1 VGFPE
6 SRIISA
12 KRLSQMMKE
21 LSESSERF
29 CFILGSGASV
39 ESGIPSG
46 STLEMQWM
54 DCLMGKMEDRGMPAM
69 DAGET
74 REIAGTLY
82 AEKAIEHD
90 FGEIEAAWLRAKKE
104 NKPIPSEYYFDIY
117 KLRFHSNPRQG
128 YNYLE
133 KIMEQ
138 CDPSLG
144 YHTLAKLLAE
154 NSLHNLVITTNFDS
168 LVEDALFL
176 YTDKRPLVVSH
187 ESLADY
193 MEANIRRPIIAKV
206 HRGLMYAPLNSPE
219 NLQELK
225 PEWQRALSQALSIY
239 TPIVIGYAGGDHSL
253 MSFLEK
259 ETTSIRGSI
268 YWCYRGKRS
277 RAGLP
282 GENIQSLVANH
293 NGYFV
298 AIDGFDALMV
308 EIGKTMYSDAIR
320 PGLTKEKLQKKLDE
334 RLRKYNAQWDK
345 LNENQEM
352 QKALQEM
359 NAAEQKEEKQ
369 REKEELLT
377 AQDYFRRGFRASSEG
392 HTQEAVKEYSKAIE
406 LDPSFASAYH
416 NRGIL
421 YNNLGEHP
429 KSLED
434 YSKAI
439 ELNPTYVSAYHGR
452 GNTYCDLG
460 EQQKALED
468 YNKVIELDPS
478 YTFVY
483 NSRGNLY
490 RVLGEQQKALEDY
503 NKAIE
508 LDSSYAH
515 AYNGRGNVYFDLG
528 EQQKALDDYN
538 KAIELDPSYAFAYN
552 GRGNVYRGFGERQKA
567 LDDYNKAIELDPSF
581 AYAYNGRGNVYSDLG
596 EQQKALEDYN
606 KAIELD
612 LNYKFAYRNRG
623 LLYSKLGNLEAA
635 VKDYTQAIQ
644 LDPKYKNAYLNRA
657 DAYSALG
664 QESLAEADRKA
675 AAEL

>member
-1 VGFPE
+1 MGFPE

-82 AEKAIEHD
+82 AEKAIEHN
-90 FGEIEAAWLRAKKE
+90 FGEIEEAWLRAKKE

-320 PGLTKEKLQKKLDE
+320 PGLTKDKLQKKLDE
-334 RLRKYNAQWDK
+334 RLRNYNAQWDK

-359 NAAEQKEEKQ
+359 NAAEQEEEKQ

-421 YNNLGEHP
+421 YNNLGE
-429 KSLED
+429 
-434 YSKAI
+434 
-439 ELNPTYVSAYHGR
+439 
-452 GNTYCDLG
+452 
-460 EQQKALED
+460 QQKALD
-468 YNKVIELDPS
+468 
-478 YTFVY
+478 
-483 NSRGNLY
+483 
-490 RVLGEQQKALEDY
+490 DY

-508 LDSSYAH
+508 LDPSYAF
-515 AYNGRGNVYFDLG
+515 AYNGRGNVYRGFGERQKALDDYNKAIELDPSFAYAYNGRGNVYSDLG

-612 LNYKFAYRNRG
+612 PSFANAYNGRGIIYYDLGEQQKALEDYNKAIELDLNYKFAYRNRG

>member
-1 VGFPE
+1 MGFPE

-12 KRLSQMMKE
+12 KRLSQMMKD

-225 PEWQRALSQALSIY
+225 PEWQRALSQAFSIY

-416 NRGIL
+416 NRVIL

-439 ELNPTYVSAYHGR
+439 ELNPTYV
-452 GNTYCDLG
+452 
-460 EQQKALED
+460 
-468 YNKVIELDPS
+468 
-478 YTFVY
+478 FVY

-552 GRGNVYRGFGERQKA
+552 GRGNVYRGFGERQRA

>member
-1 VGFPE
+1 MGFPE

-12 KRLSQMMKE
+12 KRLSQMMKD

-82 AEKAIEHD
+82 AEKAIEHN

-225 PEWQRALSQALSIY
+225 PEWQRALSQAFSIY

-308 EIGKTMYSDAIR
+308 EIGK
-320 PGLTKEKLQKKLDE
+320 
-334 RLRKYNAQWDK
+334 
-345 LNENQEM
+345 
-352 QKALQEM
+352 
-359 NAAEQKEEKQ
+359 
-369 REKEELLT
+369 
-377 AQDYFRRGFRASSEG
+377 
-392 HTQEAVKEYSKAIE
+392 
-406 LDPSFASAYH
+406 
-416 NRGIL
+416 
-421 YNNLGEHP
+421 
-429 KSLED
+429 
-434 YSKAI
+434 
-439 ELNPTYVSAYHGR
+439 
-452 GNTYCDLG
+452 
-460 EQQKALED
+460 
-468 YNKVIELDPS
+468 
-478 YTFVY
+478 
-483 NSRGNLY
+483 
-490 RVLGEQQKALEDY
+490 
-503 NKAIE
+503 
-508 LDSSYAH
+508 
-515 AYNGRGNVYFDLG
+515 
-528 EQQKALDDYN
+528 
-538 KAIELDPSYAFAYN
+538 
-552 GRGNVYRGFGERQKA
+552 
-567 LDDYNKAIELDPSF
+567 
-581 AYAYNGRGNVYSDLG
+581 
-596 EQQKALEDYN
+596 
-606 KAIELD
+606 
-612 LNYKFAYRNRG
+612 
-623 LLYSKLGNLEAA
+623 
-635 VKDYTQAIQ
+635 
-644 LDPKYKNAYLNRA
+644 
-657 DAYSALG
+657 
-664 QESLAEADRKA
+664 DRKSVV
-675 AAEL
+675 

>member
-1 VGFPE
+1 MGFPE

-82 AEKAIEHD
+82 AEKAIEHS
-90 FGEIEAAWLRAKKE
+90 FGEIEEAWLRAKKE

-320 PGLTKEKLQKKLDE
+320 PGLTKDKLQKKLDE
-334 RLRKYNAQWDK
+334 RLRNYNAQWDK

-359 NAAEQKEEKQ
+359 NAAEQEEEKQ

-392 HTQEAVKEYSKAIE
+392 HKQEAVKEYSKAIE

-421 YNNLGEHP
+421 YNDLGEYP
-429 KSLED
+429 KSLKD

-439 ELNPTYVSAYHGR
+439 ELNPTYVSAYYGR
-452 GNTYCDLG
+452 GNTYYDLG
-460 EQQKALED
+460 EHQKALED

-478 YTFVY
+478 F
-483 NSRGNLY
+483 
-490 RVLGEQQKALEDY
+490 
-503 NKAIE
+503 
-508 LDSSYAH
+508 
-515 AYNGRGNVYFDLG
+515 
-528 EQQKALDDYN
+528 
-538 KAIELDPSYAFAYN
+538 AFAYN

-567 LDDYNKAIELDPSF
+567 LEDYNKEIEFDPSF
-581 AYAYNGRGNVYSDLG
+581 ANAYNGRGIIYYDLG

-644 LDPKYKNAYLNRA
+644 LDPKYKNTYLSRA

>member
-1 VGFPE
+1 MGFPE

-82 AEKAIEHD
+82 AEKAIEHS
-90 FGEIEAAWLRAKKE
+90 FGEIEEAWLRAKKE

-320 PGLTKEKLQKKLDE
+320 PGLTKDKLQKKLDE
-334 RLRKYNAQWDK
+334 RLRNYNAQWDK

-421 YNNLGEHP
+421 YNNLGE
-429 KSLED
+429 
-434 YSKAI
+434 
-439 ELNPTYVSAYHGR
+439 
-452 GNTYCDLG
+452 
-460 EQQKALED
+460 QQKAL
-468 YNKVIELDPS
+468 N
-478 YTFVY
+478 
-483 NSRGNLY
+483 
-490 RVLGEQQKALEDY
+490 
-503 NKAIE
+503 
-508 LDSSYAH
+508 
-515 AYNGRGNVYFDLG
+515 
-528 EQQKALDDYN
+528 DYN

-581 AYAYNGRGNVYSDLG
+581 AYAYNGRGNVYSDLGEQQKALEDYNKAIELDSSYAHAYNGRGNVYSNLG

>member
-1 VGFPE
+1 MGFPE

-12 KRLSQMMKE
+12 KRLSQMMKD

-82 AEKAIEHD
+82 AEKAIEHN

-225 PEWQRALSQALSIY
+225 PEWQRALSQAFSIY

-421 YNNLGEHP
+421 YNNLGE
-429 KSLED
+429 
-434 YSKAI
+434 
-439 ELNPTYVSAYHGR
+439 
-452 GNTYCDLG
+452 
-460 EQQKALED
+460 
-468 YNKVIELDPS
+468 
-478 YTFVY
+478 
-483 NSRGNLY
+483 
-490 RVLGEQQKALEDY
+490 
-503 NKAIE
+503 
-508 LDSSYAH
+508 
-515 AYNGRGNVYFDLG
+515 
-528 EQQKALDDYN
+528 QQKALDDYN

-612 LNYKFAYRNRG
+612 SSYAHAYNGRGNVYSDLGEQQKALEDYNKAIELDPIHKFAYRNRG

>member
-1 VGFPE
+1 VSAKDKIKTEANSVGFPE

-12 KRLSQMMKE
+12 KRLSQMMKD

-82 AEKAIEHD
+82 AEKAIEHN

-225 PEWQRALSQALSIY
+225 PEWQRALSQAFSIY

-320 PGLTKEKLQKKLDE
+320 PGLTKDKLQKKLDE
-334 RLRKYNAQWDK
+334 RLRNYNAQWDK

-421 YNNLGEHP
+421 YNNLGE
-429 KSLED
+429 
-434 YSKAI
+434 
-439 ELNPTYVSAYHGR
+439 
-452 GNTYCDLG
+452 
-460 EQQKALED
+460 
-468 YNKVIELDPS
+468 
-478 YTFVY
+478 
-483 NSRGNLY
+483 
-490 RVLGEQQKALEDY
+490 
-503 NKAIE
+503 
-508 LDSSYAH
+508 
-515 AYNGRGNVYFDLG
+515 
-528 EQQKALDDYN
+528 QQKALDDYN

-581 AYAYNGRGNVYSDLG
+581 AYAYNGRGNVYSDLGEQQKALDDYNKAIELDSSYAHAYNGRGNVYSDLG

>member
-1 VGFPE
+1 MGFPE

-225 PEWQRALSQALSIY
+225 PEWQRALSQAFSIY

-320 PGLTKEKLQKKLDE
+320 PGLTKDKLQKKLDE
-334 RLRKYNAQWDK
+334 RLRNYNAQWDK

-421 YNNLGEHP
+421 YN
-429 KSLED
+429 K
-434 YSKAI
+434 
-439 ELNPTYVSAYHGR
+439 
-452 GNTYCDLG
+452 
-460 EQQKALED
+460 
-468 YNKVIELDPS
+468 
-478 YTFVY
+478 
-483 NSRGNLY
+483 
-490 RVLGEQQKALEDY
+490 
-503 NKAIE
+503 
-508 LDSSYAH
+508 
-515 AYNGRGNVYFDLG
+515 LG

-596 EQQKALEDYN
+596 EQQKALDDYNKAIELDSSYAHAYNGRGNVYSDLGEQQKALEDYN

-623 LLYSKLGNLEAA
+623 LLYSKLGNHDAA

>member
-1 VGFPE
+1 MGFPE

-82 AEKAIEHD
+82 AEKAIEHS
-90 FGEIEAAWLRAKKE
+90 FGEIEEAWLRAKKE

-320 PGLTKEKLQKKLDE
+320 PGLTKDKLQKKLDE
-334 RLRKYNAQWDK
+334 RLRNYNAQWDK

-421 YNNLGEHP
+421 YNDLGEYP
-429 KSLED
+429 KSLKD

-439 ELNPTYVSAYHGR
+439 ELNPTYVSAYYGR
-452 GNTYCDLG
+452 GNTYYDLG
-460 EQQKALED
+460 EHQKALED

-478 YTFVY
+478 F
-483 NSRGNLY
+483 
-490 RVLGEQQKALEDY
+490 
-503 NKAIE
+503 
-508 LDSSYAH
+508 
-515 AYNGRGNVYFDLG
+515 
-528 EQQKALDDYN
+528 
-538 KAIELDPSYAFAYN
+538 AFAYN
-552 GRGNVYRGFGERQKA
+552 GRGNVYRGLGERQKA

-596 EQQKALEDYN
+596 EQQKALEDYNKAIELDPSFANAYNGRGIIYYDLGEHQKALEDYN

-644 LDPKYKNAYLNRA
+644 LDPKYKNTYLSRA

>member
-1 VGFPE
+1 MGFPE

-12 KRLSQMMKE
+12 KRLSQMMKD

-82 AEKAIEHD
+82 AEKAIEHN

-225 PEWQRALSQALSIY
+225 PEWQRALSQAFSIY

-320 PGLTKEKLQKKLDE
+320 PGLTKDKLQKKLDE
-334 RLRKYNAQWDK
+334 RLRNYNAQWDK

-421 YNNLGEHP
+421 YNNLGE
-429 KSLED
+429 
-434 YSKAI
+434 
-439 ELNPTYVSAYHGR
+439 
-452 GNTYCDLG
+452 
-460 EQQKALED
+460 
-468 YNKVIELDPS
+468 
-478 YTFVY
+478 
-483 NSRGNLY
+483 
-490 RVLGEQQKALEDY
+490 
-503 NKAIE
+503 
-508 LDSSYAH
+508 
-515 AYNGRGNVYFDLG
+515 
-528 EQQKALDDYN
+528 QQKALDDYN

-567 LDDYNKAIELDPSF
+567 LDDYNKPIELDSSY
-581 AYAYNGRGNVYSDLG
+581 AHAYNGRGNVYSDLG

>member
-1 VGFPE
+1 MGFPE

-12 KRLSQMMKE
+12 KRLSQMMKD

-82 AEKAIEHD
+82 AEKAIEHN

-225 PEWQRALSQALSIY
+225 PEWQRALSQAFSIY

-320 PGLTKEKLQKKLDE
+320 PGLTKDKLQKKLDE
-334 RLRKYNAQWDK
+334 RLRNYNAQWDK

-421 YNNLGEHP
+421 YNNLGE
-429 KSLED
+429 
-434 YSKAI
+434 
-439 ELNPTYVSAYHGR
+439 
-452 GNTYCDLG
+452 
-460 EQQKALED
+460 
-468 YNKVIELDPS
+468 
-478 YTFVY
+478 
-483 NSRGNLY
+483 
-490 RVLGEQQKALEDY
+490 
-503 NKAIE
+503 
-508 LDSSYAH
+508 
-515 AYNGRGNVYFDLG
+515 
-528 EQQKALDDYN
+528 QQKALDDYN

-581 AYAYNGRGNVYSDLG
+581 AYAYNGRGNVYSDLGEQQKALDDYNKAIELDSSYAHAYNGRGNVYSDLG

-675 AAEL
+675 AADL

>member
-1 VGFPE
+1 MGFPE

-12 KRLSQMMKE
+12 KRLSQMMKD

-82 AEKAIEHD
+82 AEKAIEHN

-225 PEWQRALSQALSIY
+225 PEWQRALSQAFSIY

-320 PGLTKEKLQKKLDE
+320 PGLTKDKLQKKLDE
-334 RLRKYNAQWDK
+334 RLRNYNAQWDK

-421 YNNLGEHP
+421 YNNLGE
-429 KSLED
+429 
-434 YSKAI
+434 
-439 ELNPTYVSAYHGR
+439 
-452 GNTYCDLG
+452 
-460 EQQKALED
+460 
-468 YNKVIELDPS
+468 
-478 YTFVY
+478 
-483 NSRGNLY
+483 
-490 RVLGEQQKALEDY
+490 
-503 NKAIE
+503 
-508 LDSSYAH
+508 
-515 AYNGRGNVYFDLG
+515 
-528 EQQKALDDYN
+528 QQKALDDYN

-552 GRGNVYRGFGERQKA
+552 GRGNVYRGLGERQKA

-581 AYAYNGRGNVYSDLG
+581 AYAYNGRGNVYSDLGEQQKALDDYNKAIELDSSYAHAYNGRGNVYSDLG

-623 LLYSKLGNLEAA
+623 LLYSKLGNLDAA

>member
-1 VGFPE
+1 MGFPE

-12 KRLSQMMKE
+12 KRLSQMMKD

-82 AEKAIEHD
+82 AEKAIEHN

-225 PEWQRALSQALSIY
+225 PEWQRALSQAFSIY

-320 PGLTKEKLQKKLDE
+320 PGLTKDKLQKKLDE
-334 RLRKYNAQWDK
+334 RLRNYNAQWDK

-421 YNNLGEHP
+421 YN
-429 KSLED
+429 K
-434 YSKAI
+434 
-439 ELNPTYVSAYHGR
+439 
-452 GNTYCDLG
+452 
-460 EQQKALED
+460 
-468 YNKVIELDPS
+468 
-478 YTFVY
+478 
-483 NSRGNLY
+483 
-490 RVLGEQQKALEDY
+490 
-503 NKAIE
+503 
-508 LDSSYAH
+508 
-515 AYNGRGNVYFDLG
+515 LG

-552 GRGNVYRGFGERQKA
+552 GRGNVYRGLGERQKA

-581 AYAYNGRGNVYSDLG
+581 AYAYNGRGNVYSDLGEQQKALDDYNKAIELDSSYAHAYNGRGNVYSDLG

-623 LLYSKLGNLEAA
+623 LLYSKLGNHDAA
-635 VKDYTQAIQ
+635 VKDYTRAIQ

>member
-1 VGFPE
+1 MGFPE

-225 PEWQRALSQALSIY
+225 PEWQRALSQAFSIY

-320 PGLTKEKLQKKLDE
+320 PGLTKDKLQKKLDE
-334 RLRKYNAQWDK
+334 RLRNYNAQWDK

-421 YNNLGEHP
+421 YN
-429 KSLED
+429 K
-434 YSKAI
+434 
-439 ELNPTYVSAYHGR
+439 
-452 GNTYCDLG
+452 
-460 EQQKALED
+460 
-468 YNKVIELDPS
+468 
-478 YTFVY
+478 
-483 NSRGNLY
+483 
-490 RVLGEQQKALEDY
+490 
-503 NKAIE
+503 
-508 LDSSYAH
+508 
-515 AYNGRGNVYFDLG
+515 LG

-567 LDDYNKAIELDPSF
+567 LNDYNKAIELDPSF

-596 EQQKALEDYN
+596 EQQKALDDYNKAIELDSSYAHAYNGRGNVYSDLGEQQKALEDYN

-612 LNYKFAYRNRG
+612 PIHKFAYRNRG

>member
-1 VGFPE
+1 MGFPE

-12 KRLSQMMKE
+12 KRLSQMMKD

-82 AEKAIEHD
+82 AEKAIEHN

-320 PGLTKEKLQKKLDE
+320 PGLTKDKLQKKLDE
-334 RLRKYNAQWDK
+334 RLRNYNAQWDK

-377 AQDYFRRGFRASSEG
+377 ALDYFRRGFRASSEG

-421 YNNLGEHP
+421 YNN
-429 KSLED
+429 
-434 YSKAI
+434 
-439 ELNPTYVSAYHGR
+439 
-452 GNTYCDLG
+452 
-460 EQQKALED
+460 
-468 YNKVIELDPS
+468 
-478 YTFVY
+478 
-483 NSRGNLY
+483 
-490 RVLGEQQKALEDY
+490 
-503 NKAIE
+503 
-508 LDSSYAH
+508 
-515 AYNGRGNVYFDLG
+515 LG

-612 LNYKFAYRNRG
+612 PSYATAYNGRGNVYRDLGERQKAFEDYNKAIELNPSFANAYNGRGITYHDLGEQQKALEDYNKAIELDLNYKFAYRNRG

>member
-1 VGFPE
+1 MGFPE

-225 PEWQRALSQALSIY
+225 PEWQRALSQAFSIY

-320 PGLTKEKLQKKLDE
+320 PGLTKDKLQKKLDE
-334 RLRKYNAQWDK
+334 RLRNYNAQWDK

-421 YNNLGEHP
+421 YN
-429 KSLED
+429 K
-434 YSKAI
+434 
-439 ELNPTYVSAYHGR
+439 
-452 GNTYCDLG
+452 
-460 EQQKALED
+460 
-468 YNKVIELDPS
+468 
-478 YTFVY
+478 
-483 NSRGNLY
+483 
-490 RVLGEQQKALEDY
+490 
-503 NKAIE
+503 
-508 LDSSYAH
+508 
-515 AYNGRGNVYFDLG
+515 LG

-538 KAIELDPSYAFAYN
+538 KAIELDSSYAH
-552 GRGNVYRGFGERQKA
+552 
-567 LDDYNKAIELDPSF
+567 
-581 AYAYNGRGNVYSDLG
+581 AYNGRGNVYSDLG

-612 LNYKFAYRNRG
+612 PIHKFAYRNRG

>member
-1 VGFPE
+1 MGFPE

-12 KRLSQMMKE
+12 KRLSQMMKD

-82 AEKAIEHD
+82 AEKAIEHN

-225 PEWQRALSQALSIY
+225 PEWQRALSQAFSIY

-320 PGLTKEKLQKKLDE
+320 PGLTKDKLQKKLDE
-334 RLRKYNAQWDK
+334 RLRNYNAQWDK

-421 YNNLGEHP
+421 YNNLGE
-429 KSLED
+429 
-434 YSKAI
+434 
-439 ELNPTYVSAYHGR
+439 
-452 GNTYCDLG
+452 
-460 EQQKALED
+460 
-468 YNKVIELDPS
+468 
-478 YTFVY
+478 
-483 NSRGNLY
+483 
-490 RVLGEQQKALEDY
+490 
-503 NKAIE
+503 
-508 LDSSYAH
+508 
-515 AYNGRGNVYFDLG
+515 
-528 EQQKALDDYN
+528 QQKALDDYN

-581 AYAYNGRGNVYSDLG
+581 AYAYNGRGNVYSDLGEQQKALDDYNKAIELDSSYAHAYNGRGNVYSDLG

>member
-1 VGFPE
+1 
-6 SRIISA
+6 
-12 KRLSQMMKE
+12 MMKD

-82 AEKAIEHD
+82 AEKAIEHN

-225 PEWQRALSQALSIY
+225 PEWQRALSQAFSIY

-320 PGLTKEKLQKKLDE
+320 PGLTKDKLQKKLDE
-334 RLRKYNAQWDK
+334 RLRNYNAQWDK

-421 YNNLGEHP
+421 YNNLGE
-429 KSLED
+429 
-434 YSKAI
+434 
-439 ELNPTYVSAYHGR
+439 
-452 GNTYCDLG
+452 
-460 EQQKALED
+460 
-468 YNKVIELDPS
+468 
-478 YTFVY
+478 
-483 NSRGNLY
+483 
-490 RVLGEQQKALEDY
+490 
-503 NKAIE
+503 
-508 LDSSYAH
+508 
-515 AYNGRGNVYFDLG
+515 
-528 EQQKALDDYN
+528 QQKALDDYN

-552 GRGNVYRGFGERQKA
+552 GRGNVYRGLGERQKA

-581 AYAYNGRGNVYSDLG
+581 AYAYNGRGNVYSDLGEQQKALDDYNKAIELDSSYAHAYNGRGNVYSDLG

-623 LLYSKLGNLEAA
+623 LLYSKLGNHDAA
-635 VKDYTQAIQ
+635 VKDYTRAIQ

>member
-1 VGFPE
+1 MGFPE

-206 HRGLMYAPLNSPE
+206 HRGLMYAPHNSPE

-225 PEWQRALSQALSIY
+225 PEWQRALSQAFSIY

-320 PGLTKEKLQKKLDE
+320 PGLTKDKLQKKLDE
-334 RLRKYNAQWDK
+334 RLRNYNAQWDK

-421 YNNLGEHP
+421 YN
-429 KSLED
+429 K
-434 YSKAI
+434 
-439 ELNPTYVSAYHGR
+439 
-452 GNTYCDLG
+452 
-460 EQQKALED
+460 
-468 YNKVIELDPS
+468 
-478 YTFVY
+478 
-483 NSRGNLY
+483 
-490 RVLGEQQKALEDY
+490 
-503 NKAIE
+503 
-508 LDSSYAH
+508 
-515 AYNGRGNVYFDLG
+515 LG

-567 LDDYNKAIELDPSF
+567 LNDYNKAIELDPSF

-596 EQQKALEDYN
+596 EQQKALDDYNKAIELDSSYAHAYNGRGNVYSDLGEQQKALEDYN

-612 LNYKFAYRNRG
+612 PIHKFAYRNRG

>member
-1 VGFPE
+1 MGFPE

-334 RLRKYNAQWDK
+334 RLRNYNAQWDK

-377 AQDYFRRGFRASSEG
+377 AQDYFRRGFRAISEG

-421 YNNLGEHP
+421 YNNLGEYP
-429 KSLED
+429 KSLKD

-439 ELNPTYVSAYHGR
+439 ELNPTYVSAYYGR
-452 GNTYCDLG
+452 GNTYYDLR
-460 EQQKALED
+460 EHQKALED
-468 YNKVIELDPS
+468 YNKAIELAPS
-478 YTFVY
+478 FAYAY
-483 NSRGNLY
+483 NGRGNVY
-490 RVLGEQQKALEDY
+490 SDLGEQQKALEDY

-508 LDSSYAH
+508 LDPSFAN
-515 AYNGRGNVYFDLG
+515 AYNGRGITYL
-528 EQQKALDDYN
+528 
-538 KAIELDPSYAFAYN
+538 
-552 GRGNVYRGFGERQKA
+552 
-567 LDDYNKAIELDPSF
+567 
-581 AYAYNGRGNVYSDLG
+581 DLG

>member
-1 VGFPE
+1 MGFPE

-12 KRLSQMMKE
+12 KRLSQMMKD

-82 AEKAIEHD
+82 AEKAIEHN

-225 PEWQRALSQALSIY
+225 PEWQRALSQAFSIY

-320 PGLTKEKLQKKLDE
+320 PGLTKDKLQKKLDE
-334 RLRKYNAQWDK
+334 RLRNYNAQWDK

-421 YNNLGEHP
+421 YNNLGE
-429 KSLED
+429 
-434 YSKAI
+434 
-439 ELNPTYVSAYHGR
+439 
-452 GNTYCDLG
+452 
-460 EQQKALED
+460 
-468 YNKVIELDPS
+468 
-478 YTFVY
+478 
-483 NSRGNLY
+483 
-490 RVLGEQQKALEDY
+490 
-503 NKAIE
+503 
-508 LDSSYAH
+508 
-515 AYNGRGNVYFDLG
+515 
-528 EQQKALDDYN
+528 QQKALDDYN
-538 KAIELDPSYAFAYN
+538 KAIELDSSYAH
-552 GRGNVYRGFGERQKA
+552 
-567 LDDYNKAIELDPSF
+567 
-581 AYAYNGRGNVYSDLG
+581 AYNGRGNVYSDLG

-623 LLYSKLGNLEAA
+623 LLYSKLGNHDAA
-635 VKDYTQAIQ
+635 VKDYTRAIQ

>member
-1 VGFPE
+1 MGFPE

-82 AEKAIEHD
+82 AEKAIEHS
-90 FGEIEAAWLRAKKE
+90 FGEIEEAWLRAKKE

-268 YWCYRGKRS
+268 YCCYRGKRS

-320 PGLTKEKLQKKLDE
+320 PGLTKDKLQKKLDE
-334 RLRKYNAQWDK
+334 RLRNYNAQWDK

-359 NAAEQKEEKQ
+359 NAAEQEEEKQ

-392 HTQEAVKEYSKAIE
+392 HKQEAVKEYSKAIE

-421 YNNLGEHP
+421 YNDLGEYP
-429 KSLED
+429 KSLKD

-439 ELNPTYVSAYHGR
+439 ELNPTYVSAYYGR
-452 GNTYCDLG
+452 GN
-460 EQQKALED
+460 A
-468 YNKVIELDPS
+468 
-478 YTFVY
+478 
-483 NSRGNLY
+483 
-490 RVLGEQQKALEDY
+490 
-503 NKAIE
+503 
-508 LDSSYAH
+508 
-515 AYNGRGNVYFDLG
+515 YFDLG

-538 KAIELDPSYAFAYN
+538 KAIELDPSFAFAYN
-552 GRGNVYRGFGERQKA
+552 GRGNVYRGLGERQKA

-581 AYAYNGRGNVYSDLG
+581 AYAYNGRGNVYSDLGEQQKALEDYNKAIELDPSFANAYNGRGIIYYDLG

-644 LDPKYKNAYLNRA
+644 LDPKYKNTYLSRA

>member
-1 VGFPE
+1 MGFPE

-225 PEWQRALSQALSIY
+225 PEWQRALSQAFSIY

-320 PGLTKEKLQKKLDE
+320 PGLTKDKLQKKLDE
-334 RLRKYNAQWDK
+334 RLRNYNAQWDK

-421 YNNLGEHP
+421 YN
-429 KSLED
+429 K
-434 YSKAI
+434 
-439 ELNPTYVSAYHGR
+439 
-452 GNTYCDLG
+452 
-460 EQQKALED
+460 
-468 YNKVIELDPS
+468 
-478 YTFVY
+478 
-483 NSRGNLY
+483 
-490 RVLGEQQKALEDY
+490 
-503 NKAIE
+503 
-508 LDSSYAH
+508 
-515 AYNGRGNVYFDLG
+515 LG

-567 LDDYNKAIELDPSF
+567 LNDYNKAIELDPSF

-612 LNYKFAYRNRG
+612 PIHKFAYRNRG

>member
-1 VGFPE
+1 MGFPE

-12 KRLSQMMKE
+12 KRLSQMMKD

-421 YNNLGEHP
+421 YNNLGE
-429 KSLED
+429 
-434 YSKAI
+434 
-439 ELNPTYVSAYHGR
+439 
-452 GNTYCDLG
+452 
-460 EQQKALED
+460 Q
-468 YNKVIELDPS
+468 
-478 YTFVY
+478 
-483 NSRGNLY
+483 
-490 RVLGEQQKALEDY
+490 
-503 NKAIE
+503 
-508 LDSSYAH
+508 
-515 AYNGRGNVYFDLG
+515 
-528 EQQKALDDYN
+528 
-538 KAIELDPSYAFAYN
+538 
-552 GRGNVYRGFGERQKA
+552 QKA

>member
-1 VGFPE
+1 MGFPE

-12 KRLSQMMKE
+12 KRLSQMMKD

-82 AEKAIEHD
+82 AEKAIEHN
-90 FGEIEAAWLRAKKE
+90 FGEIEAAKKE

-225 PEWQRALSQALSIY
+225 PEWQRALSQAFSIY

-320 PGLTKEKLQKKLDE
+320 PGLTKDKLQKKLDE
-334 RLRKYNAQWDK
+334 RLRNYNAQWDK

-421 YNNLGEHP
+421 YNN
-429 KSLED
+429 
-434 YSKAI
+434 
-439 ELNPTYVSAYHGR
+439 
-452 GNTYCDLG
+452 
-460 EQQKALED
+460 
-468 YNKVIELDPS
+468 
-478 YTFVY
+478 
-483 NSRGNLY
+483 
-490 RVLGEQQKALEDY
+490 
-503 NKAIE
+503 
-508 LDSSYAH
+508 
-515 AYNGRGNVYFDLG
+515 LG

>member
-1 VGFPE
+1 MGFPE

-12 KRLSQMMKE
+12 KRLSQMMKD

-225 PEWQRALSQALSIY
+225 PEWQRALSQAFSIY

-320 PGLTKEKLQKKLDE
+320 PGLTKDKLQKKLDE
-334 RLRKYNAQWDK
+334 RLRNYNAQWDK

-421 YNNLGEHP
+421 YN
-429 KSLED
+429 K
-434 YSKAI
+434 
-439 ELNPTYVSAYHGR
+439 
-452 GNTYCDLG
+452 
-460 EQQKALED
+460 
-468 YNKVIELDPS
+468 
-478 YTFVY
+478 
-483 NSRGNLY
+483 
-490 RVLGEQQKALEDY
+490 
-503 NKAIE
+503 
-508 LDSSYAH
+508 
-515 AYNGRGNVYFDLG
+515 LG

-567 LDDYNKAIELDPSF
+567 LNDYNKAIELDPSF

-612 LNYKFAYRNRG
+612 PIHKFAYRNRG

>member
-1 VGFPE
+1 MGFPE

-12 KRLSQMMKE
+12 KRLSQMMKD

-225 PEWQRALSQALSIY
+225 PEWQRALSQAFSIY

-320 PGLTKEKLQKKLDE
+320 PGLTKDKLQKKLDE
-334 RLRKYNAQWDK
+334 RLRNYNAQWDK

-421 YNNLGEHP
+421 YNNLGE
-429 KSLED
+429 
-434 YSKAI
+434 
-439 ELNPTYVSAYHGR
+439 
-452 GNTYCDLG
+452 
-460 EQQKALED
+460 
-468 YNKVIELDPS
+468 
-478 YTFVY
+478 
-483 NSRGNLY
+483 
-490 RVLGEQQKALEDY
+490 
-503 NKAIE
+503 
-508 LDSSYAH
+508 
-515 AYNGRGNVYFDLG
+515 
-528 EQQKALDDYN
+528 QQKALDDYN

-581 AYAYNGRGNVYSDLG
+581 AYAYNGRGNVYSDLGEQQKALEDYNKAIELDPSYATAYNGRGITYHDLG

>member
-1 VGFPE
+1 MTIRVGVVDMAF
-6 SRIISA
+6 SKSKIISA
-12 KRLSQMMKE
+12 EYLSRLIKE
-21 LSESSERF
+21 SAENNELRF

-82 AEKAIEHD
+82 AEKAIEHN

-225 PEWQRALSQALSIY
+225 PEWQRALSQAFSIY

-320 PGLTKEKLQKKLDE
+320 PGLTKDKLQKKLDE
-334 RLRKYNAQWDK
+334 RLRNYNAQWDK

-421 YNNLGEHP
+421 YNNLGE
-429 KSLED
+429 
-434 YSKAI
+434 
-439 ELNPTYVSAYHGR
+439 
-452 GNTYCDLG
+452 
-460 EQQKALED
+460 
-468 YNKVIELDPS
+468 
-478 YTFVY
+478 
-483 NSRGNLY
+483 
-490 RVLGEQQKALEDY
+490 
-503 NKAIE
+503 
-508 LDSSYAH
+508 
-515 AYNGRGNVYFDLG
+515 
-528 EQQKALDDYN
+528 QQKALDDYN

-552 GRGNVYRGFGERQKA
+552 GRGNVYRGLGERQKA

-581 AYAYNGRGNVYSDLG
+581 AYAYNGRGNVYSDLGEQQKALDDYNKAIELDSSYAHAYNGRGNVYSDLG

-623 LLYSKLGNLEAA
+623 LLYSKLGNHDAA
-635 VKDYTQAIQ
+635 VKDYTRAIQ

>member
-1 VGFPE
+1 MGFPE

-82 AEKAIEHD
+82 AEKAIEHS
-90 FGEIEAAWLRAKKE
+90 FGEIEEAWLRAKKE

-320 PGLTKEKLQKKLDE
+320 PGLTKDKLQKKLDE
-334 RLRKYNAQWDK
+334 RLRNYNAQWDK

-359 NAAEQKEEKQ
+359 NAAEQEEEKQ

-392 HTQEAVKEYSKAIE
+392 HKQEAVKEYSKAIE

-421 YNNLGEHP
+421 YNDLGEYP
-429 KSLED
+429 KSLKD

-439 ELNPTYVSAYHGR
+439 ELNPTYVSAYYGR
-452 GNTYCDLG
+452 GNTYYDLG
-460 EQQKALED
+460 EHQKALED

-478 YTFVY
+478 FAFAY
-483 NSRGNLY
+483 NGRGNVY
-490 RVLGEQQKALEDY
+490 RGLGERQKALDDY

-515 AYNGRGNVYFDLG
+515 AYNGRGNIYFDLG
-528 EQQKALDDYN
+528 EQQKAL
-538 KAIELDPSYAFAYN
+538 E
-552 GRGNVYRGFGERQKA
+552 
-567 LDDYNKAIELDPSF
+567 DYNKAIELDPSF
-581 AYAYNGRGNVYSDLG
+581 ANAYNGRGIIYYDLG

-644 LDPKYKNAYLNRA
+644 LDPKYKNTYLSRA

>member
-1 VGFPE
+1 MGFPE

-12 KRLSQMMKE
+12 KRLSQMMKD

-82 AEKAIEHD
+82 AEKAIEHN

-225 PEWQRALSQALSIY
+225 PEWQRALSQAFSIY

-320 PGLTKEKLQKKLDE
+320 PGLTKDKLQKKLDE
-334 RLRKYNAQWDK
+334 RLRNYNAQWDK

-421 YNNLGEHP
+421 YNNLGE
-429 KSLED
+429 
-434 YSKAI
+434 
-439 ELNPTYVSAYHGR
+439 
-452 GNTYCDLG
+452 
-460 EQQKALED
+460 
-468 YNKVIELDPS
+468 
-478 YTFVY
+478 
-483 NSRGNLY
+483 
-490 RVLGEQQKALEDY
+490 
-503 NKAIE
+503 
-508 LDSSYAH
+508 
-515 AYNGRGNVYFDLG
+515 
-528 EQQKALDDYN
+528 QQKALDDYN
-538 KAIELDPSYAFAYN
+538 KAIELDPSYATAYN
-552 GRGNVYRGFGERQKA
+552 GRGNVYRDLGERQKA
-567 LDDYNKAIELDPSF
+567 FEDYNKAIELNPSF
-581 AYAYNGRGNVYSDLG
+581 ANAYNGRGITYHDLG

>member
-1 VGFPE
+1 MGFPE

-12 KRLSQMMKE
+12 KRLSQMMKD

-82 AEKAIEHD
+82 AEKAIEHN

-225 PEWQRALSQALSIY
+225 PEWQRALSQAFSIY

-320 PGLTKEKLQKKLDE
+320 PGLTKDKLQKKLDE
-334 RLRKYNAQWDK
+334 RLRNYNAQWDK

-421 YNNLGEHP
+421 YNNLGE
-429 KSLED
+429 
-434 YSKAI
+434 
-439 ELNPTYVSAYHGR
+439 
-452 GNTYCDLG
+452 
-460 EQQKALED
+460 
-468 YNKVIELDPS
+468 
-478 YTFVY
+478 
-483 NSRGNLY
+483 
-490 RVLGEQQKALEDY
+490 
-503 NKAIE
+503 
-508 LDSSYAH
+508 
-515 AYNGRGNVYFDLG
+515 
-528 EQQKALDDYN
+528 QQKALDDYN

-552 GRGNVYRGFGERQKA
+552 GRGNVYRGLGERQKA

-581 AYAYNGRGNVYSDLG
+581 AYAYNGRGNVYSDLGEQQKALDDYNKAIELDSSYAHAYNGRGNVYSDLG

-623 LLYSKLGNLEAA
+623 LLYSKLGNHDAA
-635 VKDYTQAIQ
+635 VKDYTRAIQ

>member
-1 VGFPE
+1 MGFPE

-12 KRLSQMMKE
+12 KRLSQMMKD

-82 AEKAIEHD
+82 AEKAIEHN

-225 PEWQRALSQALSIY
+225 PEWQRALSQAFSIY

-320 PGLTKEKLQKKLDE
+320 PGLTKDKLQKKLDE
-334 RLRKYNAQWDK
+334 RLRNYNAQWDK

-421 YNNLGEHP
+421 YNNLGE
-429 KSLED
+429 
-434 YSKAI
+434 
-439 ELNPTYVSAYHGR
+439 
-452 GNTYCDLG
+452 
-460 EQQKALED
+460 
-468 YNKVIELDPS
+468 
-478 YTFVY
+478 
-483 NSRGNLY
+483 
-490 RVLGEQQKALEDY
+490 
-503 NKAIE
+503 
-508 LDSSYAH
+508 
-515 AYNGRGNVYFDLG
+515 
-528 EQQKALDDYN
+528 QQKALDDYN
-538 KAIELDPSYAFAYN
+538 KAIELDPSY
-552 GRGNVYRGFGERQKA
+552 
-567 LDDYNKAIELDPSF
+567 

>member
-1 VGFPE
+1 MGFPE

-12 KRLSQMMKE
+12 KRLSQMMKD

-82 AEKAIEHD
+82 AEKAIEHN

-225 PEWQRALSQALSIY
+225 PEWQRALSQAFSIY

-320 PGLTKEKLQKKLDE
+320 PGLTKDKLQKKLDE
-334 RLRKYNAQWDK
+334 RLRNYNAQWDK

-421 YNNLGEHP
+421 YNNLGE
-429 KSLED
+429 
-434 YSKAI
+434 
-439 ELNPTYVSAYHGR
+439 
-452 GNTYCDLG
+452 
-460 EQQKALED
+460 
-468 YNKVIELDPS
+468 
-478 YTFVY
+478 
-483 NSRGNLY
+483 
-490 RVLGEQQKALEDY
+490 
-503 NKAIE
+503 
-508 LDSSYAH
+508 
-515 AYNGRGNVYFDLG
+515 
-528 EQQKALDDYN
+528 QQKALDDYN

-596 EQQKALEDYN
+596 EQQKALDDYN

>member
-1 VGFPE
+1 MGFPE

-12 KRLSQMMKE
+12 KRLSQMMKD

-320 PGLTKEKLQKKLDE
+320 PGLTKDKLQKKLDE
-334 RLRKYNAQWDK
+334 RLRNYNAQWDK

-377 AQDYFRRGFRASSEG
+377 AQDYFRRGFRAISEG

-421 YNNLGEHP
+421 YN
-429 KSLED
+429 K
-434 YSKAI
+434 
-439 ELNPTYVSAYHGR
+439 
-452 GNTYCDLG
+452 
-460 EQQKALED
+460 
-468 YNKVIELDPS
+468 
-478 YTFVY
+478 
-483 NSRGNLY
+483 
-490 RVLGEQQKALEDY
+490 
-503 NKAIE
+503 
-508 LDSSYAH
+508 
-515 AYNGRGNVYFDLG
+515 LG

-552 GRGNVYRGFGERQKA
+552 GRGNVYRGLGERQKA
-567 LDDYNKAIELDPSF
+567 LDNYNKAIELDPSF

-612 LNYKFAYRNRG
+612 PIHKFAYRNRG

-644 LDPKYKNAYLNRA
+644 LDPKYKNAYLSRA

-664 QESLAEADRKA
+664 QESLAEADRKF

>member
-1 VGFPE
+1 MGFPE

-82 AEKAIEHD
+82 AEKAIEHS
-90 FGEIEAAWLRAKKE
+90 FGEIEEAWLRAKKE

-320 PGLTKEKLQKKLDE
+320 PGLTKDKLQKKLDE
-334 RLRKYNAQWDK
+334 RLRNYNAQWDK

-359 NAAEQKEEKQ
+359 NAAEQEEEKQ

-392 HTQEAVKEYSKAIE
+392 HKQEAVKEYSKAIE

-421 YNNLGEHP
+421 YNDLGEYP
-429 KSLED
+429 KSLKD

-439 ELNPTYVSAYHGR
+439 ELNPTYVSAYYGR
-452 GNTYCDLG
+452 GNTYYDLG
-460 EQQKALED
+460 EHQKALED

-478 YTFVY
+478 F
-483 NSRGNLY
+483 
-490 RVLGEQQKALEDY
+490 
-503 NKAIE
+503 
-508 LDSSYAH
+508 
-515 AYNGRGNVYFDLG
+515 
-528 EQQKALDDYN
+528 
-538 KAIELDPSYAFAYN
+538 AFAYN
-552 GRGNVYRGFGERQKA
+552 GRGNVYRGLGERQKA

-581 AYAYNGRGNVYSDLG
+581 AYAYNGRGNVYSDLGEQQKALEDYNKAIELDPSFANAYNGRGIIYYDLG

-644 LDPKYKNAYLNRA
+644 LDPKYKNTYLSRA

>member
-1 VGFPE
+1 MGFPE

-225 PEWQRALSQALSIY
+225 PEWQRALSQAFSIY

-320 PGLTKEKLQKKLDE
+320 PGLTKDKLQKKLDE
-334 RLRKYNAQWDK
+334 RLRNYNAQWDK

-421 YNNLGEHP
+421 YN
-429 KSLED
+429 K
-434 YSKAI
+434 
-439 ELNPTYVSAYHGR
+439 
-452 GNTYCDLG
+452 
-460 EQQKALED
+460 
-468 YNKVIELDPS
+468 
-478 YTFVY
+478 
-483 NSRGNLY
+483 
-490 RVLGEQQKALEDY
+490 
-503 NKAIE
+503 
-508 LDSSYAH
+508 
-515 AYNGRGNVYFDLG
+515 LG

-538 KAIELDPSYAFAYN
+538 KAIELDPSYAH
-552 GRGNVYRGFGERQKA
+552 
-567 LDDYNKAIELDPSF
+567 
-581 AYAYNGRGNVYSDLG
+581 AYNGRGNVYSDLG

-612 LNYKFAYRNRG
+612 PIHKFAYRNRG

>member
-1 VGFPE
+1 MGFPE

-74 REIAGTLY
+74 KEIAGTLY
-82 AEKAIEHD
+82 AEKAIEHN
-90 FGEIEAAWLRAKKE
+90 FGEIEEAWLRAKKE

-320 PGLTKEKLQKKLDE
+320 PGLTKDKLQKKLDE
-334 RLRKYNAQWDK
+334 RLRNYNAQWDK

-359 NAAEQKEEKQ
+359 NAAEQEEEKQ

-421 YNNLGEHP
+421 YNNLGE
-429 KSLED
+429 
-434 YSKAI
+434 
-439 ELNPTYVSAYHGR
+439 
-452 GNTYCDLG
+452 
-460 EQQKALED
+460 
-468 YNKVIELDPS
+468 
-478 YTFVY
+478 
-483 NSRGNLY
+483 
-490 RVLGEQQKALEDY
+490 
-503 NKAIE
+503 
-508 LDSSYAH
+508 
-515 AYNGRGNVYFDLG
+515 
-528 EQQKALDDYN
+528 QQKALDDYN
-538 KAIELDPSYAFAYN
+538 KAIELDPSYAYAYN
-552 GRGNVYRGFGERQKA
+552 GRGNVYSDLGEQQKA

-581 AYAYNGRGNVYSDLG
+581 AYAYNGRGNVYSDLGEQQKALEDYNKAIELDPSFANAYNGRGIIYYDLG

-644 LDPKYKNAYLNRA
+644 LDPKYKNTYLSRA

>member
-1 VGFPE
+1 MGFPE

-12 KRLSQMMKE
+12 KRLSQMMKD

-225 PEWQRALSQALSIY
+225 PEWQRALSQAFSIY

-320 PGLTKEKLQKKLDE
+320 PGLTKDKLQKKLDE
-334 RLRKYNAQWDK
+334 RLRNYNAQWDK

-421 YNNLGEHP
+421 YN
-429 KSLED
+429 K
-434 YSKAI
+434 
-439 ELNPTYVSAYHGR
+439 
-452 GNTYCDLG
+452 
-460 EQQKALED
+460 
-468 YNKVIELDPS
+468 
-478 YTFVY
+478 
-483 NSRGNLY
+483 
-490 RVLGEQQKALEDY
+490 
-503 NKAIE
+503 
-508 LDSSYAH
+508 
-515 AYNGRGNVYFDLG
+515 LG

-567 LDDYNKAIELDPSF
+567 LNDYNKAIELDPSF

-596 EQQKALEDYN
+596 EQQKALDDYNKAIELDSSYAHAYNGRGNVYSDLGEQQKALEDYN

-612 LNYKFAYRNRG
+612 PIHKFAYRNRG

>member
-1 VGFPE
+1 
-6 SRIISA
+6 
-12 KRLSQMMKE
+12 MMKD

-82 AEKAIEHD
+82 AEKAIEHN

-225 PEWQRALSQALSIY
+225 PEWQRALSQAFSIY

-320 PGLTKEKLQKKLDE
+320 PGLTKDKLQKKLDE
-334 RLRKYNAQWDK
+334 RLRNYNAQWDK

-421 YNNLGEHP
+421 YNNLGE
-429 KSLED
+429 
-434 YSKAI
+434 
-439 ELNPTYVSAYHGR
+439 
-452 GNTYCDLG
+452 
-460 EQQKALED
+460 
-468 YNKVIELDPS
+468 
-478 YTFVY
+478 
-483 NSRGNLY
+483 
-490 RVLGEQQKALEDY
+490 
-503 NKAIE
+503 
-508 LDSSYAH
+508 
-515 AYNGRGNVYFDLG
+515 
-528 EQQKALDDYN
+528 QQKALDDYN

-552 GRGNVYRGFGERQKA
+552 GRGNVYRNLGEQQKA

-581 AYAYNGRGNVYSDLG
+581 AYAYNGRGNVYSDLGEQQKALDDYNKAIELDSSYAHAYNGRGNVYSDLG

-623 LLYSKLGNLEAA
+623 LLYSKLGNHDAA
-635 VKDYTQAIQ
+635 VKDYTRAIQ

>member
-1 VGFPE
+1 MGFPE

-74 REIAGTLY
+74 KEIAGTLY
-82 AEKAIEHD
+82 AEKAIEHN
-90 FGEIEAAWLRAKKE
+90 FGEIEEAWLRAKKE

-320 PGLTKEKLQKKLDE
+320 PGLTKDKLQKKLDE
-334 RLRKYNAQWDK
+334 RLRNYNAQWDK

-359 NAAEQKEEKQ
+359 NAAEQEEEKQ

-421 YNNLGEHP
+421 YNN
-429 KSLED
+429 
-434 YSKAI
+434 
-439 ELNPTYVSAYHGR
+439 
-452 GNTYCDLG
+452 
-460 EQQKALED
+460 
-468 YNKVIELDPS
+468 
-478 YTFVY
+478 
-483 NSRGNLY
+483 
-490 RVLGEQQKALEDY
+490 
-503 NKAIE
+503 
-508 LDSSYAH
+508 
-515 AYNGRGNVYFDLG
+515 LG

-612 LNYKFAYRNRG
+612 PSFANAYNGRGIIYYDLGEQQKALEDYNKAIELDLNYKFAYRNRG

-644 LDPKYKNAYLNRA
+644 LDPKYKNTYLSRA